1 VAANVVGLGSMRRCG
16 GRGWGAFDADGALLE
31 VGFAGD
37 GSKAPRVTMLE
48 LVSEKWKGMKT

>member
-1 VAANVVGLGSMRRCG
+1 MRRCG